1 MFLST
6 AGIQHD
12 YFVRSILESITS
24 FAGVQHDYFDRK
36 ILEKILEKIPSSVVL
51 AGVDNN
57 TQSMSLP
64 DTETRG
70 RNPLHSAVHVRG
82 GNQVII

>member
-1 MFLST
+1 MLFLST

-24 FAGVQHDYFDRK
+24 FAGVQHDYFDS
-36 ILEKILEKIPSSVVL
+36 KILEKIPSSVVL

-70 RNPLHSAVHVRG
+70 RNPLHSAVRG